1 MGMSNFPNGFSNGV
15 MIRGIPLTMAHPGN
29 VYWVGN
35 SSVLPDKGISGSN
48 GNDGSFLRPFSS
60 IDYAVGKC
68 KAGRGDIIMVKPG
81 HVETVAAAAG
91 LAVDV
96 AGVAIVGLGSGSLRP
111 QINLT
116 ATASTITFSAANC
129 SMFNCLITGGID
141 AVVSA
146 VVVSAADV
154 TLDTVEIRD
163 VTGEMVLGILTTA
176 GAGRLKVLNH
186 VHRGASGVGGAAA
199 IAIVGGDGIEIT
211 ADLIDGNFSV
221 GAIDIRTTA
230 TTNLHV
236 HDIKR
241 VYTRNAADIIVVDTI
256 TASTGQVGPNIN
268 ARLTDNAANI
278 TEAFT
283 GATFVYMQPLNIV
296 NLAGE
301 SSMQSNITAS
311 TDA

>member
-1 MGMSNFPNGFSNGV
+1 MGMSNFPNGFSNGIMV
-15 MIRGIPLTMAHPGN
+15 RGIPLTMAHPGN

-35 SSVLPDKGISGSN
+35 SSVLPDKGIGGSN
-48 GNDGSFLRPFSS
+48 GNDGSFLRPFAT
-60 IDYAVGKC
+60 IDYAVGRC

-81 HVETVAAAAG
+81 HIETVAAAAG

-96 AGVAIVGLGSGSLRP
+96 AGVAVVGLGSGSLRP
-111 QINLT
+111 TINLT

-129 SMFNCLITGGID
+129 SLVNCLITGGVDVI
-141 AVVSA
+141 VSC

-154 TLDTVEIRD
+154 TFDRVEVRD
-163 VTGEMVLGILTTA
+163 VTGEMVVGILTTA
-176 GAGRLKVLNH
+176 GAARLKVLNH
-186 VHRGASGVGGAAA
+186 VHRGADAAGSTAA

-211 ADLIDGNFSV
+211 AELISGNFSV
-221 GAIDIRTTA
+221 GAIDIRTTL

-241 VYTRNAADIIVVDTI
+241 AITLNAADVIVVDTI
-256 TASTGQVGPNIN
+256 TSSTGQIGPNIS
-268 ARLTDNAANI
+268 AQLKDHAANI

-283 GATFVYMQPLNIV
+283 GATFVYMQPINIV

-301 SSMQSNITAS
+301 SSMFTNITAS